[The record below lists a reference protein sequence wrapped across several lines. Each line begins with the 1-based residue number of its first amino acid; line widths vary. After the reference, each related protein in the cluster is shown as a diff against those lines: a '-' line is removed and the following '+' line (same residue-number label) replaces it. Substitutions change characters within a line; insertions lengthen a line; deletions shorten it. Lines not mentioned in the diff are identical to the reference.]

1 VLITGGAFEGWTVN
15 VHEIRGSAA
24 EVLLPL
30 FKGTAQSVRIDLANL
45 EKSA

>member
-1 VLITGGAFEGWTVN
+1 
-15 VHEIRGSAA
+15 
-24 EVLLPL
+24 VLLPL